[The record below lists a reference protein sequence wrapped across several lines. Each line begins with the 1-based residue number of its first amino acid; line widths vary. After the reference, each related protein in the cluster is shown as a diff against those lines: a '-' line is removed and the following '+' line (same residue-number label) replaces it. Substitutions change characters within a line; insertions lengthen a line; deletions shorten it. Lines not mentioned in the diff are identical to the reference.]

1 MPLWTDVLEPAEL
14 TGFARAGLQAAED
27 RNGTLERYLP
37 NTHVD
42 DTHVEFEIGENGL
55 REAAEFRAFDAEP
68 SIARQ
73 ERGKGLKLELPAL
86 GQKQPISEY
95 RALRLR
101 NASDDAYRSHILKT
115 TNQIVRAIAD
125 RIEILRG
132 VVLDTGKA
140 TVNQRNFSFSD
151 DFGRPA
157 EHNITASQLW
167 TSANASVSRLDQLFS
182 WQELYETTNNGTKP
196 GSLLMS
202 TRVWNGLRLAD
213 EFINQATGRPLSR
226 DEINAILISEG
237 LPPVTIYDRRIKNYE
252 GVISRVTKDDTV
264 LMLPAP
270 GADGESELGATY
282 WGTTLTATELD
293 WAIQDDERAGIVA
306 GVVKSDN
313 VPVIAE
319 VVADAIGMPVL
330 GNAALSLAAKV
341 L

>member
-1 MPLWTDVLEPAEL
+1 MPLWTDVIEPAEL
-14 TGFARAGLQAAED
+14 TGFARASIQALED
-27 RNGTLERYLP
+27 RNGTLERWLP

-42 DTHVEFEIGENGL
+42 DISVKFEIGENGL

-68 SIARQ
+68 TIARQ
-73 ERGKGLKLELPAL
+73 ARGRGLQLELPAI
-86 GQKQPISEY
+86 GQKMPVSEY

-125 RIEILRG
+125 RMEMLRG
-132 VVLDTGKA
+132 TVLDEGKA
-140 TVNQRNFSFSD
+140 IVNQRDYNIND

-157 EHNITASQLW
+157 EHNVVAPVLW
-167 TSANASVSRLDQLFS
+167 TTPGVDRLEDLLAWDELFG
-182 WQELYETTNNGTKP
+182 TTNNGTKA
-196 GSLLMS
+196 GAMLMS
-202 TRVWNGLRLAD
+202 SRVYGALRAGD
-213 EFINQATGRPLSR
+213 QFVNPNTGRPMSR
-226 DEINAILISEG
+226 EQINAVLVDEG
-237 LPPVTIYDRRIKNYE
+237 LAPIYIYDRRIKNYE
-252 GVISRVTKDDTV
+252 GVVNRVTSDENI
-264 LMLPAP
+264 LFLPAP

-293 WAIQDDERAGIVA
+293 WGIEDDERAGIVA

-330 GNAALSLAAKV
+330 GNAALSMRAKV
-341 L
+341 V

>member
-1 MPLWTDVLEPAEL
+1 MPLWTEILEPAEL
-14 TGFARAGLQAAED
+14 TGFARASLQARED
-27 RNGTLERYLP
+27 ANGSLERYLP

-42 DTHVEFEIGENGL
+42 NTHVKFEIGENGL
-55 REAAEFRAFDAEP
+55 QEAAEFRAFDAEP

-73 ERGKGLKLELPAL
+73 GAGRGVQLELPAL
-86 GQKQPISEY
+86 GQKMPVSEY

-101 NASDDAYRSHILKT
+101 NASDEAYRQHILKT
-115 TNQIVRAIAD
+115 TNQIVKAVAD
-125 RIEILRG
+125 RMELLRG

-140 TVNQRNFSFSD
+140 TVSQRNFNIND

-157 EHNITASQLW
+157 EHNITSGVLW
-167 TSANASVSRLDQLFS
+167 TDTAHSRLDDLFNWQQLYS
-182 WQELYETTNNGTKP
+182 ETNNGTLP
-196 GSLLMS
+196 GSNLIS
-202 TRVWNGLRLAD
+202 TRVWNALRAGD
-213 EFINQATGRPLSR
+213 EFQNQVTGRPLGR
-226 DEINAILISEG
+226 DEINAILVSEG
-237 LPPVTIYDRRIKNYE
+237 LAPVVIYDRRIKTYE
-252 GVISRVTKDDTV
+252 GVIQRVTKDDTI

-293 WAIQDDERAGIVA
+293 WGIEDDERAGIVA
-306 GVVKSDN
+306 GVVKTDN

>member
-1 MPLWTDVLEPAEL
+1 MPLWTDVIEPAEL
-14 TGFARAGLQAAED
+14 TGFARASIQALED
-27 RNGTLERYLP
+27 RNGSLERWLP

-42 DTHVEFEIGENGL
+42 DISVKFTIGENGL

-68 SIARQ
+68 TIARQ
-73 ERGKGLKLELPAL
+73 ARGRGLQLELPAI
-86 GQKQPISEY
+86 GQKMPVSEY

-125 RIEILRG
+125 RMEMLRG
-132 VVLDTGKA
+132 VVLDEGKA
-140 TVNQRNFSFSD
+140 IVNQRDFNISD

-157 EHNITASQLW
+157 EHNVVAPQLW
-167 TSANASVSRLDQLFS
+167 ATPAIDRLEDLLAWDELFA
-182 WQELYETTNNGTKP
+182 TTNNGTKA
-196 GSLLMS
+196 GAQLMS
-202 TRVWNGLRLAD
+202 SRVYGALRAGD
-213 EFINQATGRPLSR
+213 QFVNPNTGRPMSR
-226 DEINAILISEG
+226 EQINSVLIDEG
-237 LPPVTIYDRRIKNYE
+237 LPPIYIYDRRIKSYE
-252 GVISRVTKDDTV
+252 GVINRVTSDENI
-264 LMLPAP
+264 LFLPTP

-293 WAIQDDERAGIVA
+293 WGIEDDERAGIVA

-330 GNAALSLAAKV
+330 GNAALSLRAKV

>member
-14 TGFARAGLQAAED
+14 TGFARASLQAAED
-27 RNGTLERYLP
+27 RNGTLERWLP

-42 DTHVEFEIGENGL
+42 QTHVSFEIGENGL
-55 REAAEFRAFDAEP
+55 QEAAEFRAFDAEP
-68 SIARQ
+68 TIARQ
-73 ERGKGLKLELPAL
+73 GAGRGVQLELPAL
-86 GQKQPISEY
+86 GQKMPVSEY

-101 NASDDAYRSHILKT
+101 NASDDAYRQHILKT

-125 RIEILRG
+125 RIEQLRG

-140 TVNQRNFSFSD
+140 TVNQRNFKIDD

-157 EHNITASQLW
+157 NHNVTAASLW
-167 TSANASVSRLDQLFS
+167 TTPAVDRLTDLLN
-182 WQELYETTNNGTKP
+182 WQDLYATTNNGTLP

-202 TRVWNGLRLAD
+202 TRSYGALKAGDQFMNVN
-213 EFINQATGRPLSR
+213 TGRPMSR
-226 DEINAILISEG
+226 EQINAVLADEG
-237 LPPVTIYDRRIKNYE
+237 LPPIYIYDRRIKSYE
-252 GVISRVTKDDTV
+252 GVISRVTSDENV
-264 LMLPAP
+264 LFLPTP

-293 WAIQDDERAGIVA
+293 WGIADDERAGIVA
-306 GVVKSDN
+306 GVVKNDN

-330 GNAALSLAAKV
+330 GNAALSLKAKV

>member
-1 MPLWTDVLEPAEL
+1 MPLWTDVLEPSEL
-14 TGFARAGLQAAED
+14 SGFARAALQAAED
-27 RNGTLERYLP
+27 RNGSLERWLP

-42 DTHVEFEIGENGL
+42 NTHVSFEIAENGL

-68 SIARQ
+68 TIARQ
-73 ERGKGLKLELPAL
+73 ASGRGVQLELPAL
-86 GQKQPISEY
+86 GQKMPVSEY

-125 RIEILRG
+125 RIEMLRG

-140 TVNQRNFSFSD
+140 TVSQRNFKMDD

-157 EHNITASQLW
+157 GHNITAGTLW
-167 TSANASVSRLDQLFS
+167 TTSSVDRLTDLLAWQDVFS
-182 WQELYETTNNGTKP
+182 TTNNGTLP
-196 GSLLMS
+196 GALLMS
-202 TRVWNGLRLAD
+202 TRSYGALKAGD
-213 EFINQATGRPLSR
+213 QFINVNTGRPMSR
-226 DEINAILISEG
+226 EQINAVLADEG
-237 LPPVTIYDRRIKNYE
+237 LPPIYIYDRRIKDYE
-252 GVISRVTKDDTV
+252 GTIARVTQDTNV
-264 LMLPAP
+264 LFLPSP

-293 WAIQDDERAGIVA
+293 WGIEDDERAGIVA

-330 GNAALSLAAKV
+330 GNAALSLKAKV

>member
-1 MPLWTDVLEPAEL
+1 MPLWTEVLEPSEL
-14 TGFARAGLQAAED
+14 TGFARAALQAAED
-27 RNGTLERYLP
+27 RNGSLERWLP

-42 DTHVEFEIGENGL
+42 NTHVSFTIGENGL
-55 REAAEFRAFDAEP
+55 QEAAEFRAFDTEP

-73 ERGKGLKLELPAL
+73 SQGKGVMLEMPAL
-86 GQKQPISEY
+86 GQKMPVSEY

-125 RIEILRG
+125 RIEVLRG

-140 TVNQRNFSFSD
+140 TVNQRNFKMDD

-157 EHNITASQLW
+157 GHNVVAGALW
-167 TSANASVSRLDQLFS
+167 NTSSVDRLTDLLA
-182 WQELYETTNNGTKP
+182 WQDLYATTNNGTLP
-196 GSLLMS
+196 GALLMS
-202 TRVWNGLRLAD
+202 TRSFGSLKAGD
-213 EFINQATGRPLSR
+213 QFINVNTGRPMSR
-226 DEINAILISEG
+226 EQISSVLVDEG
-237 LPPVTIYDRRIKNYE
+237 LPPIYIYDRKIKSYE
-252 GVISRVTKDDTV
+252 GVTSRVTSDDSI
-264 LMLPAP
+264 LFLPTP
-270 GADGESELGATY
+270 GAEGESELGATY
-282 WGTTLTATELD
+282 WGTTLTATELG
-293 WAIQDDERAGIVA
+293 WGIEDDERAGIVA

-330 GNAALSLAAKV
+330 GNAALSLRARV

>member
-1 MPLWTDVLEPAEL
+1 MALWTDVLEPAEL
-14 TGFARAGLQAAED
+14 TGFARASVQAHED
-27 RNGTLERYLP
+27 KNGSLERYLP

-42 DTHVEFEIGENGL
+42 DTHVDFSIEENGL

-73 ERGKGLKLELPAL
+73 EQGKGVKLELPAL
-86 GQKQPISEY
+86 GQKMPISEY
-95 RALRLR
+95 RQLRMR
-101 NASDDAYRSHILKT
+101 NASDDMYRKHILKT
-115 TNQIVRAIAD
+115 TNQIVRAVAD
-125 RIEILRG
+125 RMEILRG

-157 EHNITASQLW
+157 EHNVTASTLW
-167 TSANASVSRLDQLFS
+167 TDTTVSRLDYLLDLV
-182 WQELYETTNNGTKP
+182 ELYSETNNGTEAERM
-196 GSLLMS
+196 LMS
-202 TRVWNGLRLAD
+202 TRVYNALRAGD
-213 EFINQATGRPLSR
+213 EFVNQVTGRPLSR
-226 DEINAILISEG
+226 EDINRLLADEG
-237 LPPVTIYDRRIKNYE
+237 LPQIDIYNRRIKNYE
-252 GVISRVTKDDTV
+252 GVTARVTKDDTI
-264 LMLPAP
+264 LFLPAP
-270 GADGESELGATY
+270 GATGESELGATY

-293 WAIQDDERAGIVA
+293 WAIEDTERAGIVA
-306 GVVKSDN
+306 GVVKTDN